1 MATIPATADFN
12 GSSLSV
18 ITLQNDAWFT
28 AHDIGR
34 ALGYE
39 RSNDQV
45 QKIFRR
51 HREELE
57 QYSIT
62 AKLAENLDGGRP
74 SRLFNEEGVMII
86 TMLSRQPKAA
96 EFRRW
101 AVQVL
106 KAYRH
111 GLLAPA
117 LPEPVEPD
125 PNQMTISKDDY
136 IALLEE
142 RCELLKARAESRPR
156 RRALSSDERQSILR
170 LARQGHGPTEI
181 ARRVGRTKGT
191 VVTAIRQARKGGA
204 L

>member
-1 MATIPATADFN
+1 MATHPKAVDFD
-12 GSSLSV
+12 GKSLPIFAV
-18 ITLQNDAWFT
+18 DGDAWFT
-28 AHDIGR
+28 AESIGK
-34 ALGYE
+34 ALEYNHPRE
-39 RSNDQV
+39 RV
-45 QKIFRR
+45 GEMFRR
-51 HREELE
+51 HRAELVD
-57 QYSIT
+57 YSIER
-62 AKLAENLDGGRP
+62 KLRP
-74 SRLFNEEGVMII
+74 NDRQPTRIFNEEGVMII

-125 PNQMTISKDDY
+125 PNQMTISKDAY
-136 IALLEE
+136 ITLLEE

-181 ARRVGRTKGT
+181 ARRVDRTKGT
-191 VVTAIRQARKGGA
+191 VVTAIRQARKGGV